1 MGLIADTNIFIR
13 AERLGLADPAAGLPP
28 NEETAI
34 SAITLSELFEGVH
47 LASRPDRA
55 AWRRFRVEQ
64 IAATMPI
71 ISFTAE
77 IARVHAQLRA
87 SLIRAGR
94 IIGAHDLII
103 AATAVSL
110 GWDVVTTNAKEF
122 RQVEGLG
129 VREI

>member
-1 MGLIADTNIFIR
+1 MGLIADTGVFIR
-13 AERLGLADPAAGLPP
+13 AEHLGLADPTAGLPKT
-28 NEETAI
+28 EGTAI
-34 SAITLSELFEGVH
+34 SVITLSELFEGVH

-55 AWRRFRVEQ
+55 AWRRLRVEY
-64 IAATMPI
+64 IAATVPI

-87 SLIRAGR
+87 NLVRAGR

-110 GWDVVTTNAKEF
+110 GWAVLTANAKEF
-122 RQVEGLG
+122 RQVEGLN
-129 VREI
+129 VLSI

>member
-1 MGLIADTNIFIR
+1 MGLIADTGVFIR
-13 AERLGLADPAAGLPP
+13 AERLGLADPIAGLPIT
-28 NEETAI
+28 EETAI
-34 SAITLSELFEGVH
+34 SAITLSELFEGVY

-55 AWRRFRVEQ
+55 SWRRFRVEH
-64 IAATMPI
+64 IAATVPV

-87 SLIRAGR
+87 NLVRTGR

-110 GWDVVTTNAKEF
+110 GWGILTANAKEF
-122 RQVEGLG
+122 RQVEELK